1 VHVLDLALGM
11 RREFDVVVATG
22 EEGYLADSCRQR
34 GIPVH
39 VVSHLGREID
49 PVADLRG
56 LREIVHLLRGV
67 KPDLVHSHTF
77 KAGFLGRL
85 AAGYLKI
92 ACVHTVHMWHFG
104 PAAPLI
110 WRAVTP
116 VCERVAARRCDRI
129 IAVSEQA
136 ARTAV

>member
-1 VHVLDLALGM
+1 MSLLNEGAGTALAALERPSPTERPRVLYLITRAERGGAQVHVLDLVLGM

-77 KAGFLGRL
+77 K
-85 AAGYLKI
+85 
-92 ACVHTVHMWHFG
+92 
-104 PAAPLI
+104 
-110 WRAVTP
+110 
-116 VCERVAARRCDRI
+116 RVF
-129 IAVSEQA
+129 
-136 ARTAV
+136 